1 MYAHSAWM
9 LFSESTHT
17 DIGVHT
23 YNGWRYT
30 CAHKHIHTHFAIT
43 LQAGA
48 QRFYFALDAVTS
60 SAIAATPCARFFHS
74 CWQVRAEWVC
84 VLCTSMCVL
93 CVYICMYVC
102 MYVYMYVC
110 ACLCVHARAYCYA
123 CILVWMS
130 LCLWV
135 LCVCIL
141 HNNTM
146 LLLLK
151 QVSVL
156 CCVSTLTGLV
166 GLQVLKMRAP
176 RMITQFW
183 ISGRWCKQSRYYIS
197 SIVLVP
203 YTNELFMNRTT

>member
-1 MYAHSAWM
+1 MCVLCVCMY
-9 LFSESTHT
+9 
-17 DIGVHT
+17 V
-23 YNGWRYT
+23 YV
-30 CAHKHIHTHFAIT
+30 CACVCA
-43 LQAGA
+43 LLPLLLAGA
-48 QRFYFALDAVTS
+48 
-60 SAIAATPCARFFHS
+60 C
-74 CWQVRAEWVC
+74 WVC